1 MKAGCEPAHPASHL
15 SEAASARTAADASE
29 APTVPGAFG
38 TAPARILAA
47 GDNADLR
54 RSLQNESPE
63 AYEIRTAADG
73 EAALADIRENL
84 PDLVLADIVMPR
96 LNGFKLLKA
105 LRADPVT
112 RGIPVLLIS
121 ARTSEESRLDSL
133 EAGADDYLIKPF
145 SADEFRA
152 RVRNL
157 VMMKRVRDLLR
168 KEAANP
174 SEDLLQLTGQ
184 LIGRERELQR
194 DLVASRES
202 AALWRGVFESAAAGL
217 SLADLSGRFQAAN
230 PAQQKLLGYSED
242 ELRQLS
248 ILDVT
253 HEDDRSAN
261 SAMFMD
267 VVSRKRPHCQIE
279 KRYLRKDGSAVW
291 ANVRMSLISNIKG
304 EPQMAL
310 AVTEDI
316 GERKRSE
323 AAYLQLAAVVES
335 SDDAI
340 ISKTLDGV
348 ITSWN
353 RGAERIYGYSAS
365 EVTGKSATL
374 LFPSRN
380 ADELRGILER
390 VQRGEGLEHYETR
403 QVRKDGIEIDVS
415 LTISPMK
422 NTSGE
427 IIGAC
432 VITRDITELKKAAEE
447 LQAAQAQVAHMSRAT
462 TMGELAASIAHEVNQ
477 PLGAI
482 VTNGYACLRWLN
494 RAEPNLEEVRAAV
507 DAMVRQGERAG
518 EVIQKIRSLLGNR
531 PPQMSPV
538 DMNELVNEVLILTRN
553 EIVRRGVAFR
563 TELAPDLPVIKG
575 DSVQLQQ
582 VLLNLILN
590 ALEAM
595 SASTQPESELLIT
608 SQMEGPGRI
617 GVAVHDSGVGIDT
630 KNMDRLFRPFYTTK
644 AAGMGMGLSIS
655 RSIIEAHGGR
665 LGRCQTPDQARP
677 FISGYQQET
686 YREYLII

>member
-38 TAPARILAA
+38 AAPARILAA

-145 SADEFRA
+145 SADELRA

-157 VMMKRVRDLLR
+157 VKMKRVRDLLR

-665 LGRCQTPDQARP
+665 LWAMPNTGPGATFHFWLPAGD
-677 FISGYQQET
+677 
-686 YREYLII
+686 L